1 MSSPH
6 TVTLDTKSLSAILD
20 NLNEDNRR
28 AAMLSALRAGGKV
41 LQEQTKES
49 LKRKLGSGA
58 TSTSDRNRRP
68 MEQGVRL
75 IVDKDYNE
83 VIVSIMKDYRLKWY
97 ELGTDQRYLRKDH
110 PKDNDHRKT
119 YKKGEYRGNITATN
133 FFSEARNNDGPII
146 EAIVGE
152 LSNQINKLMK

>member
-1 MSSPH
+1 MP
-6 TVTLDTKSLSAILD
+6 TVCTIDHSNFDRILD

-28 AAMLSALRAGGKV
+28 AAMLTALRAGGKV

-49 LKRKLGSGA
+49 LKKKLGSGA
-58 TSTSDRNRRP
+58 TSTSERNSKP

-83 VIVSIMKDYRLKWY
+83 VVVSIMKDYRLRFF

-119 YKKGEYRGNITATN
+119 YKKGEYRGSITATN
-133 FFSEARNNDGPII
+133 FFSEARNNDGPIC
-146 EAIVGE
+146 EAIVSTLANE
-152 LSNQINKLMK
+152 INKLIK